1 MLHYTQPCL
10 LNIPELVFGPYLLQ
24 SQWRQIY
31 KFVDFW
37 LKFDIFSRFG
47 EDNKRFGVMN
57 IFGIPGKY
65 IEKIKNITQALA
77 ISELHFHL
85 FFYRNRC
92 VRTSSLRGC
101 SLRSQPLRS
110 RVSRL
115 RRLTSCLHKFHPND
129 ILFTCINFAAQH
141 ASRDQNSIFLAFLD
155 ARHPKSAQNWGF
167 RVQNGEVD
175 VEAEPYS
182 FRYHTYWVGTVS
194 RRSVVSIQARYRE
207 FHRYKRAVS
216 AILVW
221 FEP

>member
-10 LNIPELVFGPYLLQ
+10 LNSPELVFGPYLLQ

-129 ILFTCINFAAQH
+129 ILFTCINFAAQR
-141 ASRDQNSIFLAFLD
+141 ASRYPNSIVFQLFWTPGTLNRLKIGVLGSKMAKSMLRQNHIVSDITHIGLAQSLGV
-155 ARHPKSAQNWGF
+155 PQ
-167 RVQNGEVD
+167 
-175 VEAEPYS
+175 
-182 FRYHTYWVGTVS
+182 
-194 RRSVVSIQARYRE
+194 
-207 FHRYKRAVS
+207 
-216 AILVW
+216 
-221 FEP
+221 